1 MRATSFPERI
11 QLKTPEGTQEAV
23 RGATN
28 RERPIASKKPRTG
41 RPSKYSDE
49 LASEICR
56 LLSEGESL
64 RKICE
69 RDDMPARSTVNK
81 WLARNKAFADQYAR
95 ARERQADYY
104 ADEMVYLADT
114 AEDVNKAR
122 LQIDTRKWVA
132 AKLLPKKYND
142 RLVTEHVAGEGV
154 GVTDVELVQR
164 LASILATGQVAR
176 DPDTNEGG

>member
-1 MRATSFPERI
+1 MT
-11 QLKTPEGTQEAV
+11 
-23 RGATN
+23 
-28 RERPIASKKPRTG
+28 ASKNSRRGTG

-49 LASEICR
+49 LANEICR
-56 LLSEGESL
+56 LLSEGASL

-69 RDDMPARSTVNK
+69 REDMPARSTVNK
-81 WLARNKAFADQYAR
+81 WLAGNKAFSDQYAR

-122 LQIDTRKWVA
+122 LQIDTRKWIA

-142 RLVTEHVAGEGV
+142 RMVTEHVAGEGV
-154 GVTDVELVQR
+154 RLTELELAQR
-164 LASILATGQVAR
+164 LTAIFAAGQVVKGS
-176 DPDTNEGG
+176 DTGEDG